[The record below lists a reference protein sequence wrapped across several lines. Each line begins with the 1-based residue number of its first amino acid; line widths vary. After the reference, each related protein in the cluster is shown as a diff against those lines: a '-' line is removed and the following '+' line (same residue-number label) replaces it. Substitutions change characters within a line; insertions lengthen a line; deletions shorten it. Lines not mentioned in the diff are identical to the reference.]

1 MVNIKEI
8 KESVSNDGAK
18 LIYQSLD
25 GLNWKQITCK
35 DINLNIDLIISY
47 IVSKNL
53 SARSV
58 EILVRR
64 KKAPQKSGQIRIDS
78 NILDQQR
85 SLRDKLGLNVSIINK
100 KNNSGKITIEYKNLE
115 QFELVSKLL
124 KQN

>member
-53 SARSV
+53 C
-58 EILVRR
+58 
-64 KKAPQKSGQIRIDS
+64 G
-78 NILDQQR
+78 
-85 SLRDKLGLNVSIINK
+85 
-100 KNNSGKITIEYKNLE
+100 
-115 QFELVSKLL
+115 
-124 KQN
+124 

>member
-53 SARSV
+53 SGKNVLS
-58 EILVRR
+58 L
-64 KKAPQKSGQIRIDS
+64 SMNCLDS
-78 NILDQQR
+78 FVLESCFFSMGCQMTFMDASN
-85 SLRDKLGLNVSIINK
+85 SKDK
-100 KNNSGKITIEYKNLE
+100 
-115 QFELVSKLL
+115 
-124 KQN
+124 

>member
-53 SARSV
+53 SSKPAS
-58 EILVRR
+58 
-64 KKAPQKSGQIRIDS
+64 S
-78 NILDQQR
+78 N
-85 SLRDKLGLNVSIINK
+85 SPLNFFTSW
-100 KNNSGKITIEYKNLE
+100 S
-115 QFELVSKLL
+115 
-124 KQN
+124 